1 MKNMSMKK
9 ALAILVVSLLIVSIS
24 TFCFASG
31 MPDPGDFHGDAG
43 SAESGIMNV
52 SEMILGIIQIIGVA
66 VAVIMLVVLAIK
78 YISAAP
84 SEKGDIKKSAFVY
97 IVGALLLFGGVAVL
111 NIIKNTG
118 EDLEDATASIVVV
131 SNQNTDVKVA

>member
-1 MKNMSMKK
+1 MKNISMSKI
-9 ALAILVVSLLIVSIS
+9 LAMLIIVLLIVSVS
-24 TFCFASG
+24 TLCLAI
-31 MPDPGDFHGDAG
+31 PDPGEFHGDAG

-52 SEMILGIIQIIGVA
+52 SNIVLGIVQVIGVA

-97 IVGALLLFGGVAVL
+97 VIGALLLFGGVAVL
-111 NIIKNTG
+111 NIIQRAG
-118 EDLEDATASIVVV
+118 EELEDTTALVIV
-131 SNQNTDVKVA
+131 NEQKADIEVA

>member
-1 MKNMSMKK
+1 MKNISMSKI
-9 ALAILVVSLLIVSIS
+9 LAMLIIVLLIVSVS
-24 TFCFASG
+24 TLCLAI
-31 MPDPGDFHGDAG
+31 PDPGEFHGDAG

-52 SEMILGIIQIIGVA
+52 SNMVLGIVQVIGVA

-97 IVGALLLFGGVAVL
+97 VIGALLLFGGVAVL
-111 NIIKNTG
+111 NIIQRAG
-118 EDLEDATASIVVV
+118 EELEDTTALVIV
-131 SNQNTDVKVA
+131 NEQKADIEVA

>member
-1 MKNMSMKK
+1 MKNISMSKI
-9 ALAILVVSLLIVSIS
+9 LAMLIIVLLIVSVS
-24 TFCFASG
+24 TLCLAI
-31 MPDPGDFHGDAG
+31 PDPGEFHGDAG

-52 SEMILGIIQIIGVA
+52 SNMVLGIVQVIGVA

-97 IVGALLLFGGVAVL
+97 VIGALLLFGGVAVL
-111 NIIKNTG
+111 NIIQRAG
-118 EDLEDATASIVVV
+118 EELEDTTAYVIVNEQK
-131 SNQNTDVKVA
+131 SDIEVA